1 MPDFSLELDT
11 GGRVCGIDEVG
22 RGPWAGPVMAAAV
35 VLDPARTP
43 DALCAAIDDSKKL
56 SAKRREGLFDQ
67 ILDCAAAIGVG
78 RAEVEEI
85 DRLNI
90 LCATHLAMARAF
102 AALDPPP
109 ASALVDGNQPPP
121 LDCPV
126 RCVVR
131 GDALSLSIAAASIIA
146 KVSRDRVMAALAA
159 IYPGYGWERN
169 AGYGT
174 AEHRAGLVQ
183 HGVTTHHRTSFS
195 PIQDMIPKT

>member
-1 MPDFSLELDT
+1 MPDFSLELET

-35 VLDPARTP
+35 VLDRARTP
-43 DALCAAIDDSKKL
+43 DALCTAIDDSKKL
-56 SAKRREGLFDQ
+56 SAKRREELFDR
-67 ILDCAAAIGVG
+67 ILECAAGIGVG
-78 RAEVEEI
+78 CAEVEEI

-90 LCATHLAMARAF
+90 LRATHLAMARAL

-126 RCVVR
+126 RCVVK
-131 GDALSLSIAAASIIA
+131 GDAVSLSIAAASIVA
-146 KVSRDRVMAALAA
+146 KVSRDRVMAALATA
-159 IYPGYGWERN
+159 HPGYGWERN

-174 AEHRAGLVQ
+174 AEHRAGLAQ
-183 HGVTTHHRTSFS
+183 HGVTAHHRISFA
-195 PIQDMIPKT
+195 PIQAMIPKT

>member
-1 MPDFSLELDT
+1 MPDFSLELES

-35 VLDPARTP
+35 VLDRARTP
-43 DALCAAIDDSKKL
+43 DALCTAIDDSKKL
-56 SAKRREGLFDQ
+56 SAKRREELFDR
-67 ILDCAAAIGVG
+67 ILECAAGIGVG
-78 RAEVEEI
+78 CAEVDEI

-90 LCATHLAMARAF
+90 LRATHLAMARAL

-126 RCVVR
+126 RCVVK
-131 GDALSLSIAAASIIA
+131 GDAVSLSIAAASIVA
-146 KVSRDRVMAALAA
+146 KVSRDRVMAALATA
-159 IYPGYGWERN
+159 HPGYGWERN

-174 AEHRAGLVQ
+174 AEHRAGLAQ
-183 HGVTTHHRTSFS
+183 HGVTAHHRISFA
-195 PIQDMIPKT
+195 PIQA

>member
-1 MPDFSLELDT
+1 MPDFSLELET

-35 VLDPARTP
+35 VLDRARTP
-43 DALCAAIDDSKKL
+43 DALCTAIDDSKKL
-56 SAKRREGLFDQ
+56 SAKRREELFDR
-67 ILDCAAAIGVG
+67 ILECAAGIGVG
-78 RAEVEEI
+78 CAEVDEI

-90 LCATHLAMARAF
+90 LRATHLAMARAL

-126 RCVVR
+126 RCVVK
-131 GDALSLSIAAASIIA
+131 GDAVSLSIAAASIVA
-146 KVSRDRVMAALAA
+146 KVSRDRVMAALATA
-159 IYPGYGWERN
+159 HPGYGWERN

-174 AEHRAGLVQ
+174 AEHRAGLAQ
-183 HGVTTHHRTSFS
+183 HGVTAHHRISFA
-195 PIQDMIPKT
+195 PIQA

>member
-1 MPDFSLELDT
+1 MPDFSLELET

-35 VLDPARTP
+35 VLDRARTP
-43 DALCAAIDDSKKL
+43 DALCTAIDDSKKL
-56 SAKRREGLFDQ
+56 SAKRREELFDR
-67 ILDCAAAIGVG
+67 ILECAAGIGVG
-78 RAEVEEI
+78 CAEVDEI

-90 LCATHLAMARAF
+90 LRATHLAMARAL

-126 RCVVR
+126 RCVVK
-131 GDALSLSIAAASIIA
+131 GDAVSLSIAAASIVA
-146 KVSRDRVMAALAA
+146 KVSRDRVMAALATA
-159 IYPGYGWERN
+159 HPGYGWERN

-174 AEHRAGLVQ
+174 AEHRAGLAQ
-183 HGVTTHHRTSFS
+183 HGVTAHHRISFA
-195 PIQDMIPKT
+195 PLQAMIPKT